1 MTEPRPPISDEVL
14 AERFPRQHDVRW
26 TIPRNVWAILLSW
39 GLAVV
44 LLSGLFAWKLH
55 LDQQA
60 AAERDRQQDLAMCQ
74 MIDRIIGDVEPPA
87 GPDGQRAREIRTD
100 MIAYRRTLACPPRPA

>member
-1 MTEPRPPISDEVL
+1 MTRPPISDETL
-14 AERFPRQHDVRW
+14 AERFPRPEPVTWR
-26 TIPRNVWAILLSW
+26 IPRNVWAILLTW

-44 LLSGLFAWKLH
+44 LLSGLFAYKLH

-87 GPDGQRAREIRTD
+87 GPTGQRAREIRND
-100 MIAYRRTLACPPRPA
+100 MITYRSTLACPPRPA

>member
-1 MTEPRPPISDEVL
+1 VTRPPIPDATL
-14 AERFPRQHDVRW
+14 AERFPRPEPVTWR
-26 TIPRNVWAILLSW
+26 IPRNVWAILLSW

-44 LLSGLFAWKLH
+44 VLSGLFTYKMH

-60 AAERDRQQDLAMCQ
+60 AAERDRKQDLAMCQ

-87 GPDGQRAREIRTD
+87 GPTGQRARDVRAD
-100 MIAYRRTLACPPRPA
+100 MIAYRATLACPPRPA